1 LGMDLHNWADKYII
15 DSILIIFFKSW
26 ELL

>member
-26 ELL
+26 